1 MQSPDPGESHPCIHG
16 SWRWQILL
24 WLKNGLG
31 FLSRYQLV
39 TGLGVLFSEDNE
51 VLTPNFTQKEEKR
64 NHHKKASTGD
74 IFHRQNLKKIKI
86 NQTNNNNKKHGH
98 CPFLD
103 ENVKPRLFYV
113 NYLIF

>member
-1 MQSPDPGESHPCIHG
+1 MQSPDPGESHPCIHS
-16 SWRWQILL
+16 SWSWQILL

-31 FLSRYQLV
+31 FLSRYHLV

-74 IFHRQNLKKIKI
+74 IFHRQNLKKNK
-86 NQTNNNNKKHGH
+86 NQSNKQ
-98 CPFLD
+98 
-103 ENVKPRLFYV
+103 
-113 NYLIF
+113 